1 MDNTKKTDYFN
12 VFKFK
17 AYFVLDSKKSSN
29 LMEEYLDGIEFF
41 YKKKSFFSFNKNKII
56 IDVYYNMNKNFDIVK
71 NELKNNKKLLI
82 GKQIIIKNLSSDE
95 KTQIETFRLKIKKYL
110 KIEIF
115 PNKISYSKTGRLFYK
130 IRLECIEV

>member
-1 MDNTKKTDYFN
+1 
-12 VFKFK
+12 
-17 AYFVLDSKKSSN
+17 
-29 LMEEYLDGIEFF
+29 
-41 YKKKSFFSFNKNKII
+41 
-56 IDVYYNMNKNFDIVK
+56 MNKNFDIVK

-110 KIEIF
+110 RIEIF
-115 PNKISYSKTGRLFYK
+115 PNKISHSKTGRLFYK